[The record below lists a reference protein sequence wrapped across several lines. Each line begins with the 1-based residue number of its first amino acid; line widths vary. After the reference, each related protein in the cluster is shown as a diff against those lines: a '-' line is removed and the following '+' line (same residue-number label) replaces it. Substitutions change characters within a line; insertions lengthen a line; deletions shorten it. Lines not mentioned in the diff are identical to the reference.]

1 MKFHLKWT
9 TLLATGLKNLAEVFD
24 KGDGVV
30 DRLGEGVDLS
40 PVGACD
46 NGNPLLLYN
55 LPLAQYQDPSILV
68 KSNLTTLRVFQGL
81 QEAYYAE
88 QRLSCTFSAAGNIFQ
103 LMMVLHQSAEET

>member
-1 MKFHLKWT
+1 MMFHLKWT

-30 DRLGEGVDLS
+30 DRLGEGVDLF

-46 NGNPLLLYN
+46 HRNHLLLYN
-55 LPLAQYQDPSILV
+55 PPLAQHREPSILV

-81 QEAYYAE
+81 QEADYAE

-103 LMMVLHQSAEET
+103 LKTVLH